1 MSKAA
6 INTAMLL
13 AAGLGTR
20 LRPLTDNTPKPLI
33 NVGGTPM
40 LIRSLRLMKQ
50 AGIQRVVINTHYL
63 PRLIEQALKTFEVPG
78 VQIHLSYEPE
88 LLETGGG
95 IKKALPLLGSGPF
108 LVVNSDAVWLE
119 DAHPLLRPLMAGFN
133 IKKHDVLMAVVP
145 TARAKDFRLEGG
157 DYIFD
162 AKTKKLKRPAP
173 KKRDAADVV
182 YSGIHITHP
191 DFIAFEEAEKF
202 SLVRPWQAAEAEGR
216 LCGMLYD
223 APWVD
228 MGSHTGLHYA
238 RELASLQKA

>member
-1 MSKAA
+1 MVSK
-6 INTAMLL
+6 IDTAMLL

-40 LIRSLRLMKQ
+40 LIRSLRLLKQ
-50 AGIQRVVINTHYL
+50 AGLKRVVVNTHYL
-63 PRLIEQALKTFEVPG
+63 PRLIEDAIKTFEVPG
-78 VQIHLSYEPE
+78 LTIHLSYEPE

-95 IKKALPLLGSGPF
+95 IKKALPLLGAKPF

-119 DAHPLLRPLMAGFN
+119 SAHPLLNPLMDSFN

-145 TARAKDFRLEGG
+145 TTRTSEFRPEGG

-162 AKTKKLKRPAP
+162 PKTKKLQRPAP
-173 KKRDAADVV
+173 KKRGAAGVV
-182 YSGIHITHP
+182 YSGIHVTHP
-191 DFIAFEEAEKF
+191 DFISFETADKF

-216 LCGMLYD
+216 LQGHLYD